1 MAGADVR
8 PCRCGWGSQRCCWTA
23 WSQAG
28 TTASGCRACEG
39 QRPVRPGASAP
50 GPVSA
55 RPTGCHPSGQSCRC
69 GPQGLHGWRAPD
81 PAQWPHQPGCMLGEA
96 GRLVPEALLCSAG
109 PLAPHK
115 RLNFSDV
122 SHDSARVSWEGPP
135 RPVRPCRVSYVS
147 GEGGHSGQVRAGR
160 CPGAPECPRRCW
172 CPEPPPSPVSAV
184 GWGKHGSATLSQPLG
199 TPVWRE
205 REGVDANEGPPSR
218 FTVDGRPAPR
228 LKARW
233 AV

>member
-1 MAGADVR
+1 M
-8 PCRCGWGSQRCCWTA
+8 
-23 WSQAG
+23 
-28 TTASGCRACEG
+28 
-39 QRPVRPGASAP
+39 RPGASAP

-55 RPTGCHPSGQSCRC
+55 RPTGCHPSGQSRRC

-205 REGVDANEGPPSR
+205 REGWMQTKGPPVASPWMADR
-218 FTVDGRPAPR
+218 PRGLRLAGLFEGRVGEAPGDPTPAWGPTTP
-228 LKARW
+228 
-233 AV
+233 VCPGGGHG